1 MVAEPEAELLQAVP
15 LDSCTLTRVYIN
27 VPGVPVSAVT
37 ETLLPLVVVTVW
49 LAPPLIL

>member
-1 MVAEPEAELLQAVP
+1 MVAEPEAVLLQAIP
-15 LDSCTLTRVYIN
+15 LDSCTLTREYMK

-37 ETLLPLVVVTVW
+37 VTLLPLVVVAVW